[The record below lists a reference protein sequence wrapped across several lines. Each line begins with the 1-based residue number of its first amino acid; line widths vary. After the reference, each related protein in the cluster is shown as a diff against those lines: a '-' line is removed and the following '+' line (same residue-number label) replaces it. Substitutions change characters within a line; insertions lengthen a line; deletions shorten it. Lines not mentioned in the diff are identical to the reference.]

1 MKKRLLLFTFL
12 INSIL
17 FSTFAVE
24 ESKKGIE
31 FYKFGAM
38 EPAKLIL
45 LDSYKNSNANKAEIG
60 YYLGEIY
67 FTEGKKDSAS
77 YYFKEGLAANPDYV
91 LNEVGLA
98 KLQLKGNPTVTEASL
113 KKIADK
119 NKKKTDV
126 LVAIAKA
133 YFQNGMNEK
142 ALEYTAKA
150 KKVNSKYAETH
161 VLEGDI
167 YAASKDYG
175 KASQAYDQALY
186 FDPNCKEAYVR
197 YADIY
202 STNNPKY
209 SIEILERLV
218 ALDPSSPLAQR
229 AVGDAY
235 FNAGQF
241 GKAIAA
247 YSKYAASEYSSSA
260 DLSKYASILFYSGDY
275 EKSSEVVLSALKKTP
290 DDFVMNRLL
299 MYNLFEQKKYTEGL
313 AVAEKFMNMKGKLDF
328 IYLDYVYYGRLLQ
341 KEKKMTEALAQFEK
355 AREMDSTKTII
366 NKELAELYESM
377 GEYDKAIA
385 HYEIFLK
392 EGGDQVKT
400 TDHFALGRY
409 YYSAG
414 TAIKETNK
422 ESHAKKI
429 EYLTKADGFF
439 AYVAEK
445 SPSSY
450 LGNLWR
456 ARANSAIDPE
466 SEQGIAK
473 PYYEAALVILNEN
486 SNKNVKEII
495 ECYRYLGYYYL
506 IKKDNATSKSYWN
519 KILELDP
526 TNETAIQALKAI

>member
-1 MKKRLLLFTFL
+1 MKNRLLLFTIL

-38 EPAKLIL
+38 EPAKIIL
-45 LDSYKNSNANKAEIG
+45 LNSYKNSSANKAEVS

-67 FTEGKKDSAS
+67 FTEGKRDSAG
-77 YYFKEGLAANPDYV
+77 YYFKEGLAANPDYA

-98 KLQLKGNPTVTEASL
+98 KLQFKNNQALTDASL

-119 NKKKTDV
+119 NKKKADV
-126 LVAIAKA
+126 FVAIAKA

-142 ALEYTAKA
+142 ALEYIANA
-150 KKVNSKYAETH
+150 KKINSKYAEAY

-167 YAASKDYG
+167 YAAKKDYG
-175 KASQAYDQALY
+175 KASGAYEQALNS
-186 FDPNCKEAYVR
+186 DPNCKEAYVR

-202 STNNPKY
+202 SIIKPKL
-209 SIEILERLV
+209 SIEILERLI
-218 ALDPSSPLAQR
+218 AIDPNSPLAQR
-229 AVGDAY
+229 AVADAY
-235 FNAGQF
+235 YNAGQF
-241 GKAIAA
+241 GKAVTA

-275 EKSSEVVLSALKKTP
+275 EKSSEIVLSALKKNP

-299 MYNLFEQKKYTEGL
+299 MYNFFEQKKYPEGL
-313 AVAEKFMNMKGKLDF
+313 TVAEKFMSTKGKQDF
-328 IYLDYVYYGRLLQ
+328 IYLDYVYYGRLLH
-341 KEKKMTEALAQFEK
+341 KNKKMDEALAQLEK
-355 AREMDSTKTII
+355 ARGTDPSKTAIL
-366 NKELAELYESM
+366 KEIADVYESM
-377 GEYDKAIA
+377 KEYDKAIV
-385 HYEIFLK
+385 HYEAFLK
-392 EGGDQVKT
+392 EGGDQVSV
-400 TDHFALGRY
+400 TDHFALGRCL
-409 YYSAG
+409 YSAG
-414 TAIKETNK
+414 TAITGTDK
-422 ESHAKKI
+422 ESQTKKT

-439 AYVAEK
+439 AHVAEK
-445 SPSSY
+445 SPNSY

-466 SEQGIAK
+466 SEQGLAK
-473 PYYEAALVILNEN
+473 PHYEATLVILNDSN
-486 SNKNVKEII
+486 NKNVKETI

-506 IKKDNATSKSYWN
+506 IKNDKTTSKSYWN

-526 TNETAIQALKAI
+526 NNETAIQALKTI